1 MTCHNCSLEMVKAG
15 YYGRNRVQR
24 YKCQQCGRRLSEPQE
39 KPFGADVRIP
49 RAKVIMIL
57 HCLVEGNSV
66 RSTSRLCDVGKRTVL
81 NILRMAGDAGGRFL
95 SARIKNVKVR
105 DLELDEC
112 WAYVGKKEGHE
123 LQHEIHDEKL
133 GDAYV

>member
-81 NILRMAGDAGGRFL
+81 NLLIYAGDHCERL
-95 SARIKNVKVR
+95 LDNRLQNVR
-105 DLELDEC
+105 
-112 WAYVGKKEGHE
+112 
-123 LQHEIHDEKL
+123 
-133 GDAYV
+133 